1 MRAGVRL
8 VRARFSTL
16 PVKEEGSEKQMPQ
29 CVSAVIFFL
38 FSSAVLLSHP
48 VSLPP
53 QHTLRAATV
62 LTVYSQNNRNAHYGS
77 HSSTC
82 LYLFFRG
89 GATL

>member
-16 PVKEEGSEKQMPQ
+16 PVKEEGSEKNATVRFS
-29 CVSAVIFFL
+29 CYFFS
-38 FSSAVLLSHP
+38 FSSAVLLSQL

-53 QHTLRAATV
+53 QHTLRAASV

-82 LYLFFRG
+82 LYLFF
-89 GATL
+89 

>member
-8 VRARFSTL
+8 VRARFL
-16 PVKEEGSEKQMPQ
+16 RFLLKKKGVKNK
-29 CVSAVIFFL
+29 CHSAFQLLFFFL